1 MEFTK
6 LCAPTLKELF
16 VRELENSILSGKLEI
31 GSRLPAERELAG
43 MMEVS
48 RAVVNAGVVEMAK
61 KGFLTIKPRVGTFV
75 SDYRR
80 NGTIDTLV
88 SIMNYNGG
96 MLRTAEI
103 KSILEV
109 RMVLDTLAVSLLI
122 PKITDDELVILK
134 NYTEELSTSS
144 TPSRASEIAFDFH
157 HELGIISGNT
167 LVPLIF
173 YSFKYPILSLWER
186 FCRMHGSE
194 SLYKN
199 TAELYHCIEDRDVTK
214 AIASITASLND
225 TISGSRQIY
234 HE

>member
-1 MEFTK
+1 MEFAK

-31 GSRLPAERELAG
+31 GSRLPAEREIAE
-43 MMEVS
+43 MMQVS
-48 RAVVNAGVVEMAK
+48 RAVVNSGIVEMAK
-61 KGFLTIKPRVGTFV
+61 KGFLIIKPRVGTFV
-75 SDYRR
+75 ADYRR
-80 NGTIDTLV
+80 YGTIDTLV

-109 RMVLDTLAVSLLI
+109 RMVLDTLAVQLLI
-122 PKITDDELVILK
+122 PKITDDELVILGK
-134 NYTEELSTSS
+134 YIEELRISK
-144 TPSRASEIAFDFH
+144 TPARASEIAFDFH
-157 HELGIISGNT
+157 HELGILSGNT

-186 FCRMHGSE
+186 FCRMHGNE
-194 SLYKN
+194 SLYTN
-199 TAELYHCIEDRDVTK
+199 TAELYHCMEDRDIPR

-225 TISGSRQIY
+225 TINGNRQIY